1 MANILILGGGFA
13 GLIAAE
19 RLSAALDSTHKIILV
34 SPNQD
39 FTFYPSLVR
48 LAFGECERED
58 IVFDLRQKLNDTKVH
73 FVRGEMISINP
84 DTRKVTIAGD
94 EFQGELGYDF
104 LVIALGRRLA
114 TEKVPGFFEN
124 AHHLLGAKAALKFGD
139 AVNRFTEGD
148 IIVGMCPDAR
158 LPIPVCEAAFA
169 LARKFEDG
177 IRDGDIRIKVVF
189 PDSLESVF
197 GGATLH
203 KELESSFRHRGIKV
217 LYDVPINEI
226 TETQVLSSSGH
237 AIDHDLLMLV
247 PPFRGNAALRNLRV
261 TDEMDFVM
269 VDKAMRVGSLEHT
282 YAVGDITAFEGPKL
296 AHMAVR
302 QADVAAA
309 NIAAE
314 IDGRKPA
321 EEYYHEIAMVID
333 AGGSDSIYLRYGI
346 TDETLYGLRKGR
358 IWGLAKSTHDRIW
371 QARHG

>member
-1 MANILILGGGFA
+1 MANILILGGGFG

-19 RLSAALDSTHKIILV
+19 RLAASADASHNITLV

-58 IVFDLRQKLNDTKVH
+58 ITFDLRRKLNQARVH
-73 FVRGEMISINP
+73 FVRGEMTSINP
-84 DTRKVTIAGD
+84 RAKKVTVAGD
-94 EFQGELGYDF
+94 EVRGDISYDF

-114 TEKVPGFFEN
+114 TEKVAGFFEY
-124 AHHLLGAKAALKFGD
+124 AHHLLGVKSALKFGA
-139 AVNRFTEGD
+139 AVNAFRQGD
-148 IIVGMCPDAR
+148 IIVGMCPDAQ
-158 LPIPVCEAAFA
+158 LPIPVCETAFA
-169 LARKFEDG
+169 LARKFEDA
-177 IRDGDIRIKVVF
+177 IRDGDVRVKVLF
-189 PDSLESVF
+189 PGPLKSVF

-203 KELESSFRHRGIKV
+203 KELESSFRHHHINV
-217 LYDVPINEI
+217 LYDIPVSKI
-226 TETQVLSSSGH
+226 TETEVLSSAGH
-237 AIDHDLLMLV
+237 AVKHDLLMLV
-247 PPFRGNAALRNLRV
+247 PPFRGNAALQPLGITN
-261 TDEMDFVM
+261 EMDYVK
-269 VDKAMRVGSLEHT
+269 VDKMMRVDGLDRT
-282 YAVGDITAFEGPKL
+282 YAVGDIAAFEGPKL

-314 IDGRKPA
+314 LKGARPA

-333 AGGSDSIYLRYGI
+333 AGGSDSIYLRYGM

-358 IWGLAKSTHDRIW
+358 IWGLAKNTHDRIW